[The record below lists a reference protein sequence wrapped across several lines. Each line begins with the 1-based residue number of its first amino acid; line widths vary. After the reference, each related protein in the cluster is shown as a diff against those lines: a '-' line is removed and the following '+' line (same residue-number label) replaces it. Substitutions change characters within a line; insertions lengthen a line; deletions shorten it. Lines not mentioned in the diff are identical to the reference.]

1 MNKTTFTKK
10 HYDSILITQEYRWGN
25 QWMEVSCEFSRKDF
39 TISKFNYRLMSYET
53 DSLANWQGREN
64 ACNYFGEEVITEAEN
79 KLGKQVRALRG
90 IIAKGKKHP
99 AYQAMKTEFKRVVE
113 YYHEDF
119 IFHDTLRLGN
129 ENLEKFIWV
138 VRTCGTWV
146 IAENG
151 SISILEYNVKNPDR
165 TNEFYFWN
173 GSILTQESG
182 YTALGIAQAL
192 FK

>member
-1 MNKTTFTKK
+1 MNKTTFTKR
-10 HYDSILITQEYRWGN
+10 HYDSILIIQEWYHGTN
-25 QWMEVSCEFSRKDF
+25 YMEVSCEFSRKDF
-39 TISKFNYRLMSYET
+39 TISKYNYRLMMNST
-53 DSLANWQGREN
+53 DSLANWQGRN
-64 ACNYFGEEVITEAEN
+64 HACNYFGEDTITQAEN
-79 KLGKQVRALRG
+79 RLVKQIRSLRG

-99 AYQAMKTEFKRVVE
+99 AYKLMKAEFKRVVE

-119 IFHDTLRLGN
+119 TFHDTLRLGN

-173 GSILTQESG
+173 GSILTQEPG